1 MKKTIIA
8 ASLTALAMGPAFA
21 GASEYEANGQTKI
34 FDGTGSY
41 PSGNSIKLIGGWHYD
56 DKTEKNDLDH
66 SASNTNITLTGG
78 TFDELIGGNHIR
90 MTEAGNDDLKIGNT
104 HVTLSGQGSVTYFI
118 GGSKA
123 NNADSTNLT
132 TGNVTAVISGGTVTG
147 SAMSWGNKD
156 KISVVGGSYVKSTGA
171 GGGTPASTTAKTGDI
186 SLSISDGTFTG
197 AVFGGS
203 VADNYGKE
211 QASDSSKPDLSIT
224 TGVSS
229 LRIEG
234 GTFQSSNPEKP
245 KDYDFGVFGGS
256 AALGQKSS
264 TESSGSSVIIDAK
277 NDVDITGRVV
287 GGDLLGF
294 GGKDNYATSSKIT
307 GSTSVSITGSEKIE
321 TSESVIGG
329 SLLHLTLDG
338 ESSSSSISGTSSVF
352 VDAENATL
360 GDEVIGGSYVRQR
373 DSKVTNTA
381 SVTVESTSVTIQNG
395 TVKGNVIG
403 GGKVNGLQG
412 TISNTVTGD
421 ASVTISGGTV
431 EGVVI
436 GGGHSKIGQGAS
448 GTMAADV
455 EGQASIQMTGGTVHG
470 VIGGGLSY
478 AYDTTGKFVSTSAV
492 GSSAV
497 SISGDSTVE
506 AITYLAAGDEV
517 NISAAVVGG
526 GVSWNKKNSETTTLT
541 STSDASSVVI
551 DGATINDNVVGGGYA
566 YGSGS
571 ETAVKSASLT
581 ISNAELGSSG
591 KEVNVYAGGVA
602 SANAKSSSVE
612 SALLQITA
620 TKVSGLSLIHI

>member
-506 AITYLAAGDEV
+506 AITYLGIFKGYHAAD
-517 NISAAVVGG
+517 
-526 GVSWNKKNSETTTLT
+526 
-541 STSDASSVVI
+541 SDHAS
-551 DGATINDNVVGGGYA
+551 
-566 YGSGS
+566 
-571 ETAVKSASLT
+571 
-581 ISNAELGSSG
+581 
-591 KEVNVYAGGVA
+591 
-602 SANAKSSSVE
+602 
-612 SALLQITA
+612 QIQE
-620 TKVSGLSLIHI
+620 VSGRLPGIRKTVRQPH

>member
-8 ASLTALAMGPAFA
+8 ASLTALAMGSVFA
-21 GASEYEANGQTKI
+21 ADTYKYNQAEGKTIEYSKDSATEG
-34 FDGTGSY
+34 G
-41 PSGNSIKLIGGWHYD
+41 KLTGGWYYD
-56 DKTEKNDLDH
+56 HGENVNATTNFDH
-66 SASNTNITLTGG
+66 SANSTDITLTGG
-78 TFDELIGGNHIR
+78 TFDELIGGNHIKQPTYTGPPKVTIGDTKVT
-90 MTEAGNDDLKIGNT
+90 MTG
-104 HVTLSGQGSVTYFI
+104 GSVGYFI

-123 NNADSTNLT
+123 NNSDKT
-132 TGNVTAVISGGTVTG
+132 TLITGDVTAVISGGSVTG
-147 SAMSWGNKD
+147 AGMGIDGAEKV
-156 KISVVGGSYVKSTGA
+156 SVVGGSCVKSIGVKSQ
-171 GGGTPASTTAKTGDI
+171 GTPASTTAETGNI
-186 SLSISDGTFTG
+186 SLSISGGTFTG

-203 VADNYGKE
+203 VADNYGEK
-211 QASDSSKPDLSIT
+211 QAESDSTKPDLSIK

-229 LRIEG
+229 LLIEG
-234 GTFQSSNPEKP
+234 GTFQSSDPENPKN
-245 KDYDFGVFGGS
+245 YDFGVFGGS

-264 TESSGSSVIIDAK
+264 TESSGSSVTIEAKKVIDIK
-277 NDVDITGRVV
+277 GRVV

-294 GGKDNYATSSKIT
+294 GGSDENAASSKIN

-329 SLLHLTLDG
+329 SLLHLKLDG

-497 SISGDSTVE
+497 SISGD
-506 AITYLAAGDEV
+506 IR
-517 NISAAVVGG
+517 
-526 GVSWNKKNSETTTLT
+526 
-541 STSDASSVVI
+541 
-551 DGATINDNVVGGGYA
+551 
-566 YGSGS
+566 
-571 ETAVKSASLT
+571 
-581 ISNAELGSSG
+581 
-591 KEVNVYAGGVA
+591 
-602 SANAKSSSVE
+602 
-612 SALLQITA
+612 
-620 TKVSGLSLIHI
+620 